1 MYEAELISGFI
12 EAEAGSGGIATVSLN
27 RPAKLNAI
35 THDMRHDL
43 AKVFA
48 RLDVDDSVKAIVIRG
63 LGKCFS
69 VGSDL
74 HDLRQTPK
82 SDVLGASQRG
92 RKTRPPWFEM
102 IWDNDKPVIAQV
114 HSYCLGA
121 ATEIA
126 SVCDLTICAS
136 DSVFGWPEIEPGGTP
151 ATIWPYLLG
160 YKRSSALLHQ
170 YVKFGAPEAEQYGLV
185 SQVVPPQ
192 DLEAAVSDAAR
203 RIAARPLSSIVFT
216 KMSIHRA
223 FEEMGIREALSASR
237 QLNVL
242 ANADNFTPLS
252 PEEADSEYEQR

>member
-1 MYEAELISGFI
+1 MYEAELMSGFI
-12 EAEAGSGGIATVSLN
+12 EAEAGPGGIAIVSLN

-35 THDMRHDL
+35 THNMRHDL

-48 RLDVDDSVKAIVIRG
+48 RLDADDSVKVIVIRG

-74 HDLRQTPK
+74 YDLRQTPK
-82 SDVLGASQRG
+82 SDVLGASQRA

-126 SVCDLTICAS
+126 SVCDLTICSS

-151 ATIWPYLLG
+151 ATVWPYLLG

-170 YVKFGAPEAEQYGLV
+170 YVKFGASAAEQYGLV
-185 SQVVPPQ
+185 SQIVSAE
-192 DLEAAVSDAAR
+192 DLEAAVSEAAK
-203 RIAARPLSSIVFT
+203 RITARPLSSIVFT

-237 QLNVL
+237 QLNVM
-242 ANADNFTPLS
+242 ANADNYTPAQ
-252 PEEADSEYEQR
+252 PKEAGPG